1 MQGDF
6 YFLRKMP
13 GETAHVSGKPIN
25 YCFICSLQ
33 KYPAPVNTQMSDLK
47 KELYDLCV
55 AHVRRSMDAAE
66 LAIQEAQKASNDD
79 TKSSAG
85 DKYETGRAM
94 MQQETNRNL
103 AQLNEANKLMV
114 ALNRISTN
122 GTSAIAELGSVIITN
137 NGNFYLAISAGSL
150 PLAGKT
156 YFAVSP
162 GSPVGLKLNGKKKGD
177 SFTLNSKL
185 YVIELVS

>member
-1 MQGDF
+1 
-6 YFLRKMP
+6 
-13 GETAHVSGKPIN
+13 
-25 YCFICSLQ
+25 
-33 KYPAPVNTQMSDLK
+33 MSDLK
-47 KELYDLCV
+47 KELYELCV
-55 AHVRRSMDAAE
+55 SYVRKSMDAAE
-66 LAIQEAQKASNDD
+66 LGIKEAQKASNED

-114 ALNRISTN
+114 ALNRISTG
-122 GTSAIAELGSVIITN
+122 GTSAKAETGSVIITN

-150 PLAGKT
+150 SVNGQP

-162 GSPVGLKLNGKKKGD
+162 GSPIGMMLMGKQAGD
-177 SFTLNSKL
+177 SFTLNGKS
-185 YVIELVS
+185 YAIISVA

>member
-1 MQGDF
+1 
-6 YFLRKMP
+6 
-13 GETAHVSGKPIN
+13 
-25 YCFICSLQ
+25 
-33 KYPAPVNTQMSDLK
+33 MSDLK
-47 KELYDLCV
+47 KELYELCV
-55 AHVRRSMDAAE
+55 SYVRKSMDAAE
-66 LAIQEAQKASNDD
+66 LGIKEAQKASNED

-114 ALNRISTN
+114 ALNRISTA
-122 GTSAIAELGSVIITN
+122 GTSTKAETGSVIITN

-150 PLAGKT
+150 QVDGKT

-162 GSPVGLKLNGKKKGD
+162 GSPVGVMLASKQAGDGFTLNGK
-177 SFTLNSKL
+177 SYIINS
-185 YVIELVS
+185 VA